1 MRTSDERALGGQGHR
16 VARLSMSRP
25 VCDIS
30 GLSVVARTVAI
41 SARIQSGPFQGCV
54 PPKQP
59 SPPAAETAAASVP
72 PLCKAMGADITGWAS
87 PNISVNLVC
96 NMAEQ

>member
-1 MRTSDERALGGQGHR
+1 MNPTANGR
-16 VARLSMSRP
+16 
-25 VCDIS
+25 
-30 GLSVVARTVAI
+30 SVVARMVAI

-59 SPPAAETAAASVP
+59 SPPAADTAAASVP
-72 PLCKAMGADITGWAS
+72 PLCRAMGADITGWAS

-96 NMAEQ
+96 NMGEH